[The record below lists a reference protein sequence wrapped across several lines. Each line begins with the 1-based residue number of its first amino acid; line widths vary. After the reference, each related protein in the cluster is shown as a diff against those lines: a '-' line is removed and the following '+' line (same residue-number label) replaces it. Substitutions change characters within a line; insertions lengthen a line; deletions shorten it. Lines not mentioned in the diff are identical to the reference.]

1 MLNIQVSSGELLK
14 LASICANAI
23 PSRAVMVIL
32 KDFYCEVKDSKLYMT
47 GSDLEF
53 TVQGMI
59 PVTSNGDGRF
69 SLQAESLIATLREL
83 PEQPIELEYDV
94 DTLSIQIKS
103 STGHYKSACNNVND
117 YPELPTFTEDNQLII
132 SSDRLLKALNTCA
145 FATSTDEMK
154 TNMLGINMAILPG
167 CIEFVATNSH
177 KLVKFT
183 VFTDQEDLE
192 KSMILPKKVL
202 SILKSMVNEDLPV
215 TILFTKNQV
224 KFMYK
229 DLEITAKLIDLAYPK
244 YNSVIPVDNDKTV
257 VVDRNILI
265 HTLRR
270 LIVYGNKTTFQ
281 TNITV
286 NDNQMVLDTTDIEFS
301 NEAVETIPCQ
311 YEGETLELCY
321 NAKYLIESL
330 SNLVTDEVKFLIS
343 QSDRAALLL
352 PKENEIGEDILMIVM
367 PVMKWRGLNE

>member
-14 LASICANAI
+14 LATICANAI

-32 KDFYCEVKDSKLYMT
+32 KDFYCEVKDNTLSLT

-53 TVQGMI
+53 TVQGSI
-59 PVTSNGDGRF
+59 SVFANGDGRF
-69 SLQAESLIATLREL
+69 AIQADSLIATLREL
-83 PEQPIELEYDV
+83 PEQPIEIQFDEESM
-94 DTLSIQIKS
+94 TIQIKS
-103 STGHYKSACNNVND
+103 STGQYKSASNNVND
-117 YPELPTFTEDNQLII
+117 YPALPTFEEQNQLII

-145 FATSTDEMK
+145 FATATDEMK

-167 CIEFVATNSH
+167 RIEFVATNSH

-183 VFTDQEDLE
+183 IYTEQEDLE
-192 KSMILPKKVL
+192 NSMILPKKIL

-215 TILFTKNQV
+215 TIQFAKNQV

-229 DLEITAKLIDLAYPK
+229 DLEITAKLIDLPYPK
-244 YNSVIPVDNDKTV
+244 YNSVIPVNNDKTV
-257 VVDRNILI
+257 TVDRNILI

-286 NDNQMVLDTTDIEFS
+286 TENQMVLDTTDIELS
-301 NEAVETIPCQ
+301 NEAVETISCQ
-311 YEGETLELCY
+311 YEGEPLDLCY

-330 SNLVTDEVKFLIS
+330 SNLNTEEVKFLIS
-343 QSDRAALLL
+343 QSDRAALLI
-352 PKENEIGEDILMIVM
+352 PKEDEIGEEILMIVM
-367 PVMKWRGLNE
+367 PVMKWRGYSE